1 MSLTAGPRGRN
12 TGHGAARERA
22 CVRATSEARS
32 PSPARCPE
40 PSGRTRRH
48 NDRYARHRTHQP
60 RAEEGHRGHA
70 QPGAPRPRSP
80 LRLRTSGPLGGWFT
94 APLPPHSSTRSLGNW
109 FRRVRCIQSS
119 EEHPKMILTWP
130 EPFLLS
136 PCWTSAKGPAGRAH
150 SAHGL
155 SGHTSEMENSV
166 YAHKNKDSMHAY
178 PRKLHR
184 ITYNLMDS
192 DTEIILKYKIT
203 MLFN

>member
-80 LRLRTSGPLGGWFT
+80 LRLRTSGPLGGWVHCSS
-94 APLPPHSSTRSLGNW
+94 APSFVHSLTRELVS
-109 FRRVRCIQSS
+109 
-119 EEHPKMILTWP
+119 
-130 EPFLLS
+130 
-136 PCWTSAKGPAGRAH
+136 KGP
-150 SAHGL
+150 L
-155 SGHTSEMENSV
+155 YSELRGASQ
-166 YAHKNKDSMHAY
+166 D
-178 PRKLHR
+178 
-184 ITYNLMDS
+184 DS
-192 DTEIILKYKIT
+192 DVARTLSAVPLLDLCQGTCRTCTLCTRPLRPHE
-203 MLFN
+203 